1 MRSAVKEAALD
12 PGGDSYLVTRAR
24 AGDQGSYE
32 TLFRR
37 HRERV
42 ARTAFLLVRDRHLAQ
57 DVAQE
62 AFLIGWRDLGRLRD
76 PRHFPAWVS
85 GIAVNLARRRGGGI
99 RLLPGRPTISLDGAP
114 EPASEAGPDADLDIS
129 VREAVAMLPLR
140 LREAVVLRFYGGF
153 SEAEMSSALRIP
165 PGTVKSRLARARARL
180 AEDLRD
186 VVEEA

>member
-1 MRSAVKEAALD
+1 MKPAVKEAALD
-12 PGGDSYLVTRAR
+12 PGDDADLVARAR
-24 AGDQGSYE
+24 AGDRGSYE
-32 TLFRR
+32 RLFRR

-76 PRHFPAWVS
+76 PGHFRAWVT

-99 RLLPGRPTISLDGAP
+99 RLLPGRPTVPLDGGPDRTA
-114 EPASEAGPDADLDIS
+114 EVGPDAELDIS
-129 VREAVAMLPLR
+129 VRDAVAALPRR

-153 SEAEMSSALRIP
+153 TEAEMSSALRIP

-180 AEDLRD
+180 AESLRD